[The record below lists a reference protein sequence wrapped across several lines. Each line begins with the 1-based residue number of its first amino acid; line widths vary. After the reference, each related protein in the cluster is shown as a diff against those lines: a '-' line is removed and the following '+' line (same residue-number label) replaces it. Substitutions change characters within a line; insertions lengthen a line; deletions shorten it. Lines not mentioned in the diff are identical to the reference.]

1 MRTCIYLLKVKLENG
16 ASYLVRRS
24 VTELTTLR
32 ASCRVKG
39 SSRSANDLARIT

>member
-16 ASYLVRRS
+16 ASYLVRCA

-32 ASCRVKG
+32 ASCKRVPG
-39 SSRSANDLARIT
+39 SANDLARIT